1 MGHNWKASSRRKCM
15 HRPEHC
21 SHFYEE
27 LIFLSLFEGLW
38 IWSHCCR
45 VIGTSCYTSCFLKA
59 CVLPSSYTD
68 SVQALINEIKECASL
83 SDWHILLH
91 RALIQTRHG
100 GTAFLLPFIYDPH
113 VNEVMIFFFAHYF
126 QILTIFLAPSQC
138 AILIILYMAR
148 STIGNYIQYI

>member
-1 MGHNWKASSRRKCM
+1 MGHNWKASSRQKCM

-83 SDWHILLH
+83 SDWNILLH

-113 VNEVMIFFFAHYF
+113 VNEVMIFFCSLFSNFNHLPSSISMCHFNYF
-126 QILTIFLAPSQC
+126 IYGQVNN
-138 AILIILYMAR
+138 R
-148 STIGNYIQYI
+148 